1 MDKSTVTTVVVDAN
15 DVVVVVDNPLD
26 DVAVEVV
33 KLSIQKES
41 ITIMK

>member
-33 KLSIQKES
+33 KLSVQRNQ
-41 ITIMK
+41 